1 MRHIEEDPGIFVTKI
16 REHGAAARDG
26 RLQEG
31 DKILSV
37 SQHHDS
43 AQKSVLWVRPEIGVI
58 ILSRFQWHDTTHKS
72 VP

>member
-43 AQKSVLWVRPEIGVI
+43 AQKSVL
-58 ILSRFQWHDTTHKS
+58 
-72 VP
+72 